1 MNTLHHGF
9 WTYMLFRKKKQMVK
23 FFVIGSMAPDFVYFI
38 MFFYLLLKN
47 LLMNWFGLEKAA
59 FSLRGAVHGL
69 FDEPVT
75 IVLRQGGHSLF
86 IWTVAFII
94 IAIGSRTLWVNGW
107 LAFCYGWLGHILIDL
122 LTHVQDAVPV
132 FYPVSDLIFRGPVSY
147 YDRDFFG
154 REFSMINSVLIA
166 AAILYLLIEKIRTK
180 RRLKK
185 SSYTAGQ

>member
-1 MNTLHHGF
+1 
-9 WTYMLFRKKKQMVK
+9 MVK

>member
-9 WTYMLFRKKKQMVK
+9 WTYMIFRKKKQAVK
-23 FFVIGSMAPDFVYFI
+23 YFVIGSMAPDFIYFI

-47 LLMNWFGLEKAA
+47 ILMNWLGLNETA
-59 FSLRGAVHGL
+59 FSLREAVHGL

-86 IWTVAFII
+86 IWTAAFVI
-94 IAIGSRTLWVNGW
+94 IAAISRKIWLNGW
-107 LAFCYGWLGHILIDL
+107 LAFAYGWLGHILIDL

-132 FYPVSDLIFRGPVSY
+132 FYPISDYIFRGPISY

-154 REFSMINSVLIA
+154 REFSLMNSVLIA
-166 AAILYLLIEKIRTK
+166 IAVLYLLIGKIREK
-180 RRLKK
+180 RRIKK
-185 SSYTAGQ
+185 NSYTSGQ